1 MAKFRR
7 QRLRFKRESRK
18 RPINVLASC
27 ITAFSLY
34 LGLTSIFCAAREDY
48 DKAAYLILAAI
59 VCDMLDGTVAR
70 LTKSVSD
77 FGKEFDSLCDLV
89 SFGVA
94 PAVLI
99 YHAYLREEQMAGS
112 RVGRTGAFIAII
124 YVIFGALRLA
134 RYNVF
139 QSTQRESFTGLPIP
153 AAGAA
158 VASLVLFTE
167 YWKLNVTWYVLGPLT
182 LALAVLMISTVR
194 YPKDRLKKAFVVSPR
209 NAFRWLALGGVIIA
223 AFHFPVTHS
232 PAIVLF
238 PLSMGY
244 VLFGPLEGLVLRLR
258 GRGTAAPSAP
268 APASPETAAAPPG
281 AAAEETNKDEAR

>member
-1 MAKFRR
+1 VV
-7 QRLRFKRESRK
+7 RLS
-18 RPINVLASC
+18 
-27 ITAFSLY
+27 
-34 LGLTSIFCAAREDY
+34 
-48 DKAAYLILAAI
+48 
-59 VCDMLDGTVAR
+59 
-70 LTKSVSD
+70 KSVSD

-99 YHAYLREEQMAGS
+99 YHAYLREEQLAGS

-153 AAGAA
+153 AAGAT

-167 YWKLNVTWYVLGPLT
+167 YWDLHVAWYLLGPLT
-182 LALAVLMISTVR
+182 LALATLMISTVR
-194 YPKDRLKKAFVVSPR
+194 YPKDRMKKAFVVSPR
-209 NAFRWLALGGVIIA
+209 NAFRWLALGGVAIA

-238 PLSMGY
+238 PLSMSY
-244 VLFGPLEGLVLRLR
+244 VLFGPLEELVLRLR
-258 GRGTAAPSAP
+258 GRGAVRT
-268 APASPETAAAPPG
+268 APASVSTKIAGVPPG
-281 AAAEETNKDEAR
+281 AAGVPAVAVVAEETNKDEAL